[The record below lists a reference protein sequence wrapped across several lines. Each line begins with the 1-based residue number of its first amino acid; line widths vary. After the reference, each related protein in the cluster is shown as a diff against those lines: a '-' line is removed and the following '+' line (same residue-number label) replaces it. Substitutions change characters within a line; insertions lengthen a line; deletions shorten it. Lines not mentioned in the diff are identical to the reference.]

1 LQEKPGKVNMLVL
14 TRKIGEAICIG
25 DDVELVI
32 SDILKNAVRIGVRA
46 PKNMPIY
53 RKEIYERI
61 LVENQEASTTAVIN
75 SQLDDLNK
83 LINKRI
89 KQQ

>member
-1 LQEKPGKVNMLVL
+1 MLVL

-32 SDILKNAVRIGVRA
+32 SDILKNAVRIGVKA

-61 LVENQEASTTAVIN
+61 LIENQEASTTEVVN
-75 SQLDDLNK
+75 SQLDNLSK
-83 LINKRI
+83 LINKKL

>member
-1 LQEKPGKVNMLVL
+1 MLVL
-14 TRKIGEAICIG
+14 TRKIGESICIG

-32 SDILKNAVRIGVRA
+32 SDILKNTVRIGVKA

-61 LVENQEASTTAVIN
+61 LMENQEASTTEVIN
-75 SQLDDLNK
+75 SQLTDISK
-83 LINKRI
+83 LISKRI
-89 KQQ
+89 NKQ

>member
-1 LQEKPGKVNMLVL
+1 MLVL
-14 TRKIGEAICIG
+14 TRKVGEAICIG

-32 SDILKNAVRIGVRA
+32 SDISKNTVRIGVRA

-61 LVENQEASTTAVIN
+61 LLENREASTANVIN
-75 SQLDDLNK
+75 SQLTDLSK

-89 KQQ
+89 GQQ

>member
-1 LQEKPGKVNMLVL
+1 MLVL

-25 DDVELVI
+25 DDIEIIV
-32 SDILKNAVRIGVRA
+32 SDILKNTVRVGVKA
-46 PKNMPIY
+46 PKNLPIY

-61 LVENQEASTTAVIN
+61 LLENQEAAHTNVVNT
-75 SQLDDLNK
+75 QLLDLNQ

-89 KQQ
+89 NKS

>member
-1 LQEKPGKVNMLVL
+1 MLVL

-25 DDVELVI
+25 DDIEIIV
-32 SDILKNAVRIGVRA
+32 SDILKNTVRVGVKA
-46 PKNMPIY
+46 PKNLPIY

-61 LVENQEASTTAVIN
+61 LLENQEASNTNVVNT
-75 SQLDDLNK
+75 QLLDLNS

-89 KQQ
+89 NKS

>member
-1 LQEKPGKVNMLVL
+1 MLVL

-32 SDILKNAVRIGVRA
+32 SDILKNTVRIGVKA

-53 RKEIYERI
+53 RREIYDRI
-61 LVENQEASTTAVIN
+61 LLENQEASTTEVIN
-75 SQLDDLNK
+75 SQLSDLNK

-89 KQQ
+89 IKKP

>member
-1 LQEKPGKVNMLVL
+1 MLVL

-32 SDILKNAVRIGVRA
+32 SDILKNAVSIGVKA
-46 PKNMPIY
+46 PKNLPIY

-61 LVENQEASTTAVIN
+61 LLENKEASTTEVIN
-75 SQLDDLNK
+75 SQLSDLSK
-83 LINKRI
+83 LINKNI
-89 KQQ
+89 KKS

>member
-1 LQEKPGKVNMLVL
+1 MLVL
-14 TRKIGEAICIG
+14 TRKIGESICIG

-32 SDILKNAVRIGVRA
+32 SDILKNAVRIGVKA

-61 LVENQEASTTAVIN
+61 LLENQEASTTEVIN
-75 SQLDDLNK
+75 SQLNDLNK
-83 LINKRI
+83 LINRKI
-89 KQQ
+89 KQH

>member
-1 LQEKPGKVNMLVL
+1 MLVL

-25 DDVELVI
+25 DDVEIVI
-32 SDILKNAVRIGVRA
+32 SDILKNTVRIGVRA
-46 PKNMPIY
+46 PKNLPIY

-61 LVENQEASTTAVIN
+61 LLENQEASHTNVVNT
-75 SQLDDLNK
+75 QLLDLNK

-89 KQQ
+89 NKS

>member
-1 LQEKPGKVNMLVL
+1 MLVL

-32 SDILKNAVRIGVRA
+32 SDILKNAVRIGVKA
-46 PKNMPIY
+46 PKNLPIY

-61 LVENQEASTTAVIN
+61 LLENKEASTTEVIN
-75 SQLDDLNK
+75 SQLNDLSK
-83 LINKRI
+83 LINK
-89 KQQ
+89 KLNQQ

>member
-1 LQEKPGKVNMLVL
+1 MLVL

-25 DDVELVI
+25 DEVELVI
-32 SDILKNAVRIGVRA
+32 SDILKNTVRIGVKA

-53 RKEIYERI
+53 RREIYDRI
-61 LVENQEASTTAVIN
+61 LLENQEASTTEVVN
-75 SQLDDLNK
+75 SQLQDLNK

-89 KQQ
+89 KQL

>member
-1 LQEKPGKVNMLVL
+1 MLVL

-32 SDILKNAVRIGVRA
+32 SDILKNAVRIGVKA
-46 PKNMPIY
+46 PKNLPIY

-61 LVENQEASTTAVIN
+61 LMENKEASTTEVIN
-75 SQLDDLNK
+75 SQLNDLSK
-83 LINKRI
+83 LINK
-89 KQQ
+89 KLNQQ